1 MWQTRG
7 MDDNLGETELVFK
20 LGLAFQ
26 LLLAEFNAR
35 LADAG
40 YADLRPIHGL
50 AFQALGPEGATGSEL
65 AQRLGVTKQA
75 AGQIVDHLEERGYV
89 ERRPHPAGGRRK
101 LVVLAPAGVAHLRT
115 AGRVLRRLE
124 AEIGERIGAPE
135 LTELHTGLNEFVK
148 ALHEGP
154 LPPLRP
160 VW

>member
-1 MWQTRG
+1 
-7 MDDNLGETELVFK
+7 MDDNLGEVELAFK

-26 LLLAEFNAR
+26 LLLTEFNSR
-35 LADAG
+35 VADAG

-50 AFQALGPEGATGSEL
+50 AFQALGTEGATGSEL

-75 AGQIVDHLEERGYV
+75 AGQIVDHLEARGYV

-101 LVVLAPAGVAHLRT
+101 LVVLAPAGAAHLRA
-115 AGRVLRRLE
+115 AGDVLHGLE
-124 AEIGERIGAPE
+124 AEIGGRIGASG
-135 LTELHTGLNEFVK
+135 LADLHARLEDLIG